1 MMYEAVEVHNSNRT
15 LLRMRSG
22 TFEFLRVSQFRRVT
36 VVKRKWPVILGHW
49 VEGRLFSQIIF
60 LDNAIAQNAL
70 CTCTISISIWTATAA
85 ILHQLILPHLDHVEW
100 GLDPIGIAYR
110 CLERGQKYCTNL
122 LDKDSTI
129 KRTPW
134 EECPIYS
141 KFDWHKPQL
150 TTIIA
155 LLVPLMQHGIH
166 GWCDS
171 HEGLF
176 MFSQDRIAKW
186 SWYTVLFCS
195 ICSTYNLS

>member
-1 MMYEAVEVHNSNRT
+1 MMYEAVEAHNSNRT

-110 CLERGQKYCTNL
+110 CLERGQNIAQTCWTKIPPSSGHSGRSVQSTANL
-122 LDKDSTI
+122 IGT
-129 KRTPW
+129 
-134 EECPIYS
+134 
-141 KFDWHKPQL
+141 
-150 TTIIA
+150 
-155 LLVPLMQHGIH
+155 
-166 GWCDS
+166 S
-171 HEGLF
+171 H
-176 MFSQDRIAKW
+176 S
-186 SWYTVLFCS
+186 
-195 ICSTYNLS
+195 